1 MQSDSDRLIGE
12 SPAFLQTLE
21 QVSAAAALGN
31 PVLLVGER
39 GTGKELMAA
48 RLHYLSPR
56 WESVY
61 LQVNCAAISETLM
74 ESELFGH
81 EVGAF
86 TGAVR
91 RHQGRFERA
100 DHGTLFLDELSTTS
114 IRVQEKLLRLIEYG
128 TFERLGGTTTLTV
141 DVRLVA
147 ATNLDLMSMA
157 NQGKFRMDLLD
168 RLAFEVITLPP
179 LRERDGDVLL
189 LGEHFAIA
197 MAKTL
202 NRNLFAGFTA
212 EAKTALEQ
220 HSWPGNV
227 RELKNVVERSL
238 YRTEPDQPVSAIVI
252 DPFESPWRPATESAS
267 EREASG
273 KGLALPVSL
282 KDEVQKLETDCL
294 RRALEQTKHNQ
305 RKAAELL
312 GLTYHQFRGCVRKYG
327 MSGAGE

>member
-157 NQGKFRMDLLD
+157 NQGQFRMDLLD

-238 YRTEPDQPVSAIVI
+238 FRTEPDQAVSTIVI
-252 DPFESPWRPATESAS
+252 DPFESPWRPATEGAS
-267 EREASG
+267 EKERSRQ
-273 KGLALPVSL
+273 GLTLPVSL
-282 KDEVQKLETDCL
+282 KDEVRKLETDYL
-294 RRALEQTKHNQ
+294 RRALEQTRHNQ

>member
-157 NQGKFRMDLLD
+157 NQGRFRMDLLD

-202 NRNLFAGFTA
+202 NRNFFPGFTA

-238 YRTEPDQPVSAIVI
+238 FRTEPDQTVSTIVI
-252 DPFESPWRPATESAS
+252 DPFESPWRPATEGAS
-267 EREASG
+267 EKERSRQ
-273 KGLALPVSL
+273 GLTLPVSL
-282 KDEVQKLETDCL
+282 KDEVRNLETGYL
-294 RRALEQTKHNQ
+294 RRALEQTRHNQ

>member
-157 NQGKFRMDLLD
+157 DQGKFRMDLLD
-168 RLAFEVITLPP
+168 RFAFEVITLPP

-202 NRNLFAGFTA
+202 NRNFFPGFTQ

-238 YRTEPDQPVSAIVI
+238 FRTESDQAVSTIVI
-252 DPFESPWRPATESAS
+252 DPFESPWRPATEGAS
-267 EREASG
+267 EKEGSRQ
-273 KGLALPVSL
+273 GLTLPVSL
-282 KDEVQKLETDCL
+282 KDEVRKLETDYL
-294 RRALEQTKHNQ
+294 RRALEQTRHNQ